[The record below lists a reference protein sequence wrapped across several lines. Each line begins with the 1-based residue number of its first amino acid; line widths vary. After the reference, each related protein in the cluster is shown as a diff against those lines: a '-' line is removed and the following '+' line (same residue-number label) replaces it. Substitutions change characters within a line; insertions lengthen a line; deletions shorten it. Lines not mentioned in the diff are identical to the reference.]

1 MIPETLIIINNAAAR
16 ARRAWPDIKGELQH
30 AGIRFEVHETTGAGD
45 ATNAAR
51 NALRQGFR
59 TIAAVGGDGT
69 VSETAEGFFEV
80 PVPAQENLPAAINQ
94 NATLA
99 VLPAGTGDDFARGL
113 IQKRVSTREWTS
125 RLIQFLREP
134 DSCDVRTIDAVFG
147 KLDDNKAGFVFVN
160 IATLGIGPEV
170 AAAVSAQVG
179 MTRKLSGEARFLA
192 AACKA
197 LAGWRERR
205 LKIRIDNGPELEFSS
220 NLVALANSI
229 YAGGGMM
236 FAPGARS
243 DDGVLDLL
251 VAGDLNRRGIVRELP
266 RIRRGGHLANPKVRM
281 FPCTRVRIE
290 HQTSNDPLLI
300 EADGN
305 LRGQTPVE
313 FTIMPGAIR
322 VLT

>member
-1 MIPETLIIINNAAAR
+1 MNHDTLIIINNAAAR
-16 ARRAWPDIKGELQH
+16 ARRAWPEIRGELQR
-30 AGIRFEVHETTGAGD
+30 AGIRFEVHETTVAGD
-45 ATNAAR
+45 ATNATR
-51 NALRQGFR
+51 SALSQGFR

-69 VSETAEGFFEV
+69 ISETAEGFFEV
-80 PVPAQENLPAAINQ
+80 PLSAQEQLPIAVNQ
-94 NATLA
+94 SANLA

-113 IQKRVSTREWTS
+113 IQKRISTREWTA
-125 RLIQFLREP
+125 RLVQFLREP
-134 DSCDVRTIDAVFG
+134 DSRAVRTIDAVLG
-147 KLDDNKAGFVFVN
+147 KLDDKKTAFVFVN

-170 AAAVSAQVG
+170 AAGVSAQVG

-205 LKIRIDNGPELEFSS
+205 LKISIDDGPELEFSS

-236 FAPGARS
+236 FAPGARP
-243 DDGVLDLL
+243 DDGVLELL

-266 RIRRGGHLANPKVRM
+266 RIRKGGHVANPKVRM

-313 FTIMPGAIR
+313 FTIMPRALR
-322 VLT
+322 VIT

>member
-1 MIPETLIIINNAAAR
+1 MNSDTLIIINNAAAR
-16 ARRAWPDIKGELQH
+16 ARREWPGIKRELQR
-30 AGIRFEVHETTGAGD
+30 AGICFEVHETTAAGD
-45 ATNAAR
+45 ATNLTR
-51 NALRQGFR
+51 SALSQGFR
-59 TIAAVGGDGT
+59 NIAAVGGDGT
-69 VSETAEGFFEV
+69 ISEVAEGFFEV
-80 PVPAQENLPAAINQ
+80 PLSAQEKLPVAINQ

-113 IQKRVSTREWTS
+113 IQKRISTREWTA

-134 DSCDVRTIDAVFG
+134 DSSGVRTIDAVLG
-147 KLDDNKAGFVFVN
+147 RLDDRKTGFVFVN

-179 MTRKLSGEARFLA
+179 ITRKLSGEARFLA

-205 LKIRIDNGPELEFSS
+205 LKIRIDEGPELEFSS
-220 NLVALANSI
+220 NLVALANSV

-236 FAPGARS
+236 FAPGARP

-266 RIRRGGHLANPKVRM
+266 RIRNGGHIANPKVTM

-313 FTIMPGAIR
+313 FTIIPRAIR
-322 VLT
+322 VIT

>member
-1 MIPETLIIINNAAAR
+1 MNHDTLIIINNAAAR
-16 ARRAWPDIKGELQH
+16 AMRAWPEIREELQR
-30 AGIRFEVHETTGAGD
+30 AGVHFEVHETTVAGD
-45 ATNAAR
+45 ATKATR
-51 NALRQGFR
+51 SALGQGFR
-59 TIAAVGGDGT
+59 TIAVVGGDGT
-69 VSETAEGFFEV
+69 ISETAEGFFEV
-80 PVPAQENLPAAINQ
+80 PISTQEKSPIAVNQ

-113 IQKRVSTREWTS
+113 IQKRISTREWTA
-125 RLIQFLREP
+125 RLVQFLREP
-134 DSCDVRTIDAVFG
+134 DSCDVRTIDAVCG
-147 KLDDNKAGFVFVN
+147 KLDDKESGFVFVN
-160 IATLGIGPEV
+160 VATLGIGPEV
-170 AAAVSAQVG
+170 AAGVSSQVG

-205 LKIRIDNGPELEFSS
+205 LKIRIDDGPELEFSS

-236 FAPGARS
+236 FAPGARP

-266 RIRRGGHLANPKVRM
+266 RIRKGGHVANPKVRM

-290 HQTSNDPLLI
+290 HQTSNDPLLV

-313 FTIMPGAIR
+313 FTIMPRALR
-322 VLT
+322 VIT